1 MPLPLISSSYKSFNC
16 WSIPPGCG
24 RARISFPESKNLLH
38 PVMICWSLSLFP
50 EFFPQRCPQ
59 PLQNS
64 HFNIQQNVLPLFLC
78 GRHSTITH
86 THFVSHYGSKLSPR
100 AQTKLQKNRSLRSK
114 QHTPELTQ
122 LKRSSTV
129 PTLVQAT
136 IISHLQIAIAR

>member
-1 MPLPLISSSYKSFNC
+1 MPLSPVSSSYQSFNC

-24 RARISFPESKNLLH
+24 RARISFPVSENLLH

-50 EFFPQRCPQ
+50 EFFLQRCPQ

-64 HFNIQQNVLPLFLC
+64 HFNIQQNILPLFLC

-86 THFVSHYGSKLSPR
+86 THVVSPYGSKLSPR
-100 AQTKLQKNRSLRSK
+100 AQTKLEKNRSHKSK

-122 LKRSSTV
+122 RKRSSTV
-129 PTLVQAT
+129 PTWVQAT